1 MKVKLLKPIGEHDT
15 GSVLETTDVVGKM
28 WIRHDLAEE
37 MKKKAAEARRKE
49 TTAAKTSVETR
60 DLFE

>member
-37 MKKKAAEARRKE
+37 MKKKLEAAG
-49 TTAAKTSVETR
+49 AKVE
-60 DLFE
+60 LK